1 MATQICFGK
10 FHPDLWGNGLIWLIF
25 VGKEVETTSKN
36 LLGMCIC
43 VLLGHFSFPWIFPK
57 QWHPV
62 LLVQCFLMKTSEFI
76 QFLLRFELDVWNS
89 LFSMNWCWIIPTFDS
104 FVLVSLDPTL
114 LHHLISLVRTWPFL
128 VYHKNL
134 FRTDSSSTLWSAGSL
149 MVDSGHHSF
158 GFRYLHS
165 LKLTRHLKIGHPKRN
180 RVFQA
185 SIFRCKLL
193 VSGRVYFNQSINLF
207 FPGTPVTRPNVK
219 HPEQNV
225 WNATIPMILHPG
237 PPTQPPQGCRP
248 TLSLRCRR
256 FVEWREA
263 SLTCIS

>member
-1 MATQICFGK
+1 MCTFGSLQLPLNLSK
-10 FHPDLWGNGLIWLIF
+10 AMTPCVACAVLSDEDFRIHSVSFKVWVGCLKQPVFYELMLNNSYFWLICSRV
-25 VGKEVETTSKN
+25 VGSYPFASSHFPCKN
-36 LLGMCIC
+36 L
-43 VLLGHFSFPWIFPK
+43 
-57 QWHPV
+57 
-62 LLVQCFLMKTSEFI
+62 T
-76 QFLLRFELDVWNS
+76 
-89 LFSMNWCWIIPTFDS
+89 
-104 FVLVSLDPTL
+104 
-114 LHHLISLVRTWPFL
+114 FL

>member
-1 MATQICFGK
+1 
-10 FHPDLWGNGLIWLIF
+10 
-25 VGKEVETTSKN
+25 
-36 LLGMCIC
+36 
-43 VLLGHFSFPWIFPK
+43 
-57 QWHPV
+57 
-62 LLVQCFLMKTSEFI
+62 
-76 QFLLRFELDVWNS
+76 
-89 LFSMNWCWIIPTFDS
+89 MNWCSKNSYFW
-104 FVLVSLDPTL
+104 
-114 LHHLISLVRTWPFL
+114 LICSRVVGSYPFASSHIHCKNLTFL

-134 FRTDSSSTLWSAGSL
+134 FRTDSSSTFWSAGDL

-158 GFRYLHS
+158 GFKYLHS
-165 LKLTRHLKIGHPKRN
+165 LKPTWRLKIGHPKRN
-180 RVFQA
+180 LVFQA

-193 VSGRVYFNQSINLF
+193 VSRRVYFNQCINLF

-225 WNATIPMILHPG
+225 WNATIQPMILHPG